1 VWRFLCLGIL
11 LRFGNTFWH
20 MPSSALAQE
29 NPVIQKPLLQH
40 TSVVFERI
48 VIQKNIQFNFSLVW
62 VLGSIHDNGVGEIG
76 PLKGLTQEGE
86 GTTSVGWFTL
96 APCLGPLSVIYHI
109 PHKVF
114 SYSPIPTHK
123 CEKVHIIK

>member
-1 VWRFLCLGIL
+1 MLGIL
-11 LRFGNTFWH
+11 LRFGNTLWL
-20 MPSSALAQE
+20 MLSSALPQE

-48 VIQKNIQFNFSLVW
+48 VIQKNIQFNFSLAC

-86 GTTSVGWFTL
+86 GTTSVGWFTVG
-96 APCLGPLSVIYHI
+96 PCLGPLSVITI
-109 PHKVF
+109 
-114 SYSPIPTHK
+114 SY
-123 CEKVHIIK
+123 IK